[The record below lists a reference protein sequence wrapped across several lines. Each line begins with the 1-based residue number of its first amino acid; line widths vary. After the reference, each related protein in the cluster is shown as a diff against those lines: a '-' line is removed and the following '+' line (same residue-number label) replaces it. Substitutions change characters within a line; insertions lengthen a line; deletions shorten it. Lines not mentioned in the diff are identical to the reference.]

1 MDEENRQKIDK
12 KEFEDFD
19 QMVKNLM
26 RAKNMSRDQ
35 SLAALSCN
43 DWDLT
48 KFYEPINTESVV
60 LNME

>member
-43 DWDLT
+43 D
-48 KFYEPINTESVV
+48 
-60 LNME
+60 